1 MNAIVHKDPTG
12 SIEGLKRLIDGAN
25 VQAGSGLMIF
35 ACDANGFT
43 PDNMNPILCN
53 APFPVFGGV
62 FPAIIYGKEL
72 LQNGTLA
79 AVLPVADEAHFL
91 PDLSTGD
98 ADYEAELDRFFP
110 DAQAGQTMMVFVDGL
125 SRRIGA
131 FVEGLFNIFG
141 LDINYIGGGA
151 GSLDGNRKPCLF
163 TNSGMVA
170 DGAVIALLSC
180 KSGVGICHGWEDLS
194 GPYQITQANHN
205 TVLTL
210 DWRPAFDVY
219 AEAVSLHSRRPLD
232 KNNFFD
238 VAKGYPFGIS
248 RLGTEEIVRDP
259 LSVGED
265 NSLVCVGEMPEGA
278 FVHIMH
284 GDDQSLIEAA
294 GRALSL
300 AQKNIEAAGKSNL
313 HLFIDCISRV
323 LFLEDRFEKELDAV
337 HRDGISL
344 VGACTI
350 GEIANCGSEF
360 LEFHNKT
367 AVFGA
372 MAIR

>member
-1 MNAIVHKDPTG
+1 MKAIVHKDITG
-12 SIEGLKRLIDGAN
+12 SIEGLKSLLDGAA

-43 PDNMNPILCN
+43 PDTVDPLLRSASFPI
-53 APFPVFGGV
+53 FGGV
-62 FPAIIYGKEL
+62 FPAIIHGKEL
-72 LQNGTLA
+72 LQKGTLA
-79 AVLPVADEAHFL
+79 VVLPVADEVNYL
-91 PDLSTGD
+91 PDLSNDGS
-98 ADYEAELDRFFP
+98 DYEAALEKTFP
-110 DAQAGQTMMVFVDGL
+110 NAQAGQTMMVFVDGL
-125 SRRIGA
+125 SQRIGA

-151 GSLDGNRKPCLF
+151 GSLNASRKPCLF
-163 TNSGMVA
+163 TNSGMAA

-180 KSGVGICHGWEDLS
+180 KSGVGVCHGWEDLS
-194 GPYQITQANHN
+194 GPYQITQADHN

-219 AEAVSLHSRRPLD
+219 AEAVSLHLGRPLD
-232 KNNFFD
+232 RNDFFD

-259 LSVGED
+259 LRVGED
-265 NSLVCVGEMPEGA
+265 NSLICVGEMPEGA

-284 GDDQSLIEAA
+284 GDDRSLVEAA

-300 AQKNIEAAGKSNL
+300 AQKNIEGVGTSNL

-323 LFLEDRFEKELDAV
+323 LFLEDRFGKELDAV
-337 HRDGISL
+337 YRGDIPL
-344 VGACTI
+344 AGACTI